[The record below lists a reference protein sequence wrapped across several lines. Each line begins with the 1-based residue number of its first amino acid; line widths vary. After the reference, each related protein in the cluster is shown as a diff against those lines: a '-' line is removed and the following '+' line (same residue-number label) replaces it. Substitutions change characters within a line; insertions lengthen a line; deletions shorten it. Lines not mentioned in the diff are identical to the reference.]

1 MALTDAEKKE
11 LLNEIKASSNDV
23 SELETVDS
31 LDGIVSLPAMKGEE
45 LVNAPVALLRKP
57 AEEAAKTANAAAT
70 TANKAAG
77 TANSAAQ
84 TANSAAELAASA
96 ANEAS
101 TAARETNAVK
111 ENAYEVVVTHEK
123 TALAALKGATARFDE
138 YIPYRGDQS
147 RITIIDGIPDHAD
160 AIVYCEE
167 VGRFVARGGNQYYS
181 DWDSANLFNDT
192 STILKNKIFLCGA
205 TMYAW
210 DKEEG
215 KLVEASGSGSGS
227 GFYNLTVEQPLE
239 NGYYTL

>member
-1 MALTDAEKKE
+1 MALTDAEKQE

-70 TANKAAG
+70 TANKAAS
-77 TANSAAQ
+77 TAEGAAQ

-111 ENAYEVVVTHEK
+111 ENAYNVVVTHYSLNIFSEILFYRISLYISYLQIFSFGLN
-123 TALAALKGATARFDE
+123 THEISRF
-138 YIPYRGDQS
+138 
-147 RITIIDGIPDHAD
+147 
-160 AIVYCEE
+160 
-167 VGRFVARGGNQYYS
+167 
-181 DWDSANLFNDT
+181 
-192 STILKNKIFLCGA
+192 
-205 TMYAW
+205 
-210 DKEEG
+210 
-215 KLVEASGSGSGS
+215 
-227 GFYNLTVEQPLE
+227 
-239 NGYYTL
+239 